1 MIASACST
9 SSNKSTNARA
19 LTIGALRQ
27 SLMPLLGRVLPGL
40 AATVLERAMLTPTR
54 PRDRAGAD
62 LVRRD
67 TATLVPYGHRWL
79 ATWSFG
85 AGPTVM
91 LVHGWSGHAG
101 QFEPWIEALVA
112 AGYRVVLFDAPA
124 HGLSTGTRTT
134 LMDFAGAVQHVAG
147 LSGPIHAIVAHSF
160 GAPAAVFAMKHG
172 LAVRRLVLLAAP
184 ISLIDAATGV
194 ARLIGFPL
202 RVARLM
208 QRRLERRLK
217 FRWAET
223 TTDRFLA
230 QISARGAPRTLLIHD
245 RRDREVPF
253 AMAERIAAAVPSARL
268 VATDGLGHVRLLRA
282 RRVVDEALNFL
293 RADAR

>member
-1 MIASACST
+1 MISSAAST
-9 SSNKSTNARA
+9 SANKSTNVRSFMGA
-19 LTIGALRQ
+19 ALRHG
-27 SLMPLLGRVLPGL
+27 LMPLIGRILPGL
-40 AATVLERAMLTPTR
+40 SATVLERAMLTPAR
-54 PRDRAGAD
+54 PRDRAGAE
-62 LVRRD
+62 LLRRD
-67 TATLVPYGHRWL
+67 TARLVPYGHRWL

-85 AGPTVM
+85 SGPTVL

-101 QFEPWIEALVA
+101 QFEPWIEPLVA

-147 LSGPIHAIVAHSF
+147 LAGPLHAIVAHSF

-172 LAVRRLVLLAAP
+172 LAAPRLVLLAAP
-184 ISLIDAATGV
+184 MSLIDAASGV

-202 RVARLM
+202 RVARRM
-208 QRRLERRLK
+208 QRRLERRLN
-217 FRWAET
+217 FRWAEA
-223 TTDRFLA
+223 TTDRYLA
-230 QISARGAPRTLLIHD
+230 ALTAQRGLATLLIHD

-253 AMAERIAAAVPSARL
+253 ATGERIAAAVPAARF

-282 RRVVDEALNFL
+282 RRIVDEALAFL
-293 RADAR
+293 KA